1 MSRRE
6 KWALYLIFMPYGIG
20 AMATIS
26 RFPEIQQNLH
36 LSNGTFGTFLS
47 LGSIGGLLSFIT
59 IGQLVDR
66 IGVRPVMIA
75 SSVTMALSLG
85 SVPHIHQGWIWL
97 IANIV
102 FGFSTTALHIS
113 VNSQGIH
120 RQDEIGE
127 VVLPRFHGSWSL
139 GALISSLIAL
149 VLTSRLTLAWQ
160 VDIVM
165 VTTWL
170 AVMFGILRSTPY
182 LIKASTDPVR
192 TNSVNFKGVI
202 NSFKFEPLISV
213 GMVMAIQIEFATND
227 WSAIYAKNTIG
238 MSASLSILTYVVFI
252 SAMISLRLTM
262 HLLLNHFTERT
273 LLRFIP
279 LIGGTGFIIGILSGT
294 YISHHN
300 RTLGFTI
307 SLIGFM
313 FGGFG
318 SSFIAP
324 VFFGIAFRKSSLPGS
339 VVVAQLGLINAVLT
353 FAVKIVISWVAQA
366 TSVTVALMIPGLM
379 LYGVVYISKIGSNE
393 RITQPTT

>member
-6 KWALYLIFMPYGIG
+6 KWALYLIFMPFGIG
-20 AMATIS
+20 AMAAIS
-26 RFPEIQQNLH
+26 RFPEIQHNLH
-36 LSNGTFGTFLS
+36 LSNGTFGTFVS
-47 LGSIGGLLSFIT
+47 LGSVGGLLSFIT

-66 IGVRPVMIA
+66 IGVRPVMVANSI
-75 SSVTMALSLG
+75 SMALFLG
-85 SVPHIHQGWIWL
+85 SVPHIHRGWIWL
-97 IANIV
+97 IANI
-102 FGFSTTALHIS
+102 FIGFSTTSLHIS

-149 VLTSRLTLAWQ
+149 VLTSRLSLAWH

-165 VTTWL
+165 FTSWL
-170 AVMFGILRSTPY
+170 AVMFGIWRSTPY
-182 LIKASTDPVR
+182 LIKGSTNPVLPNR
-192 TNSVNFKGVI
+192 VNFKGLI
-202 NSFKFEPLISV
+202 KSFKFEPKISI

-238 MSASLSILTYVVFI
+238 MSASLSILTYVVFM
-252 SAMISLRLTM
+252 SAMILLRLTM

-273 LLRFIP
+273 LLKFIP
-279 LIGGTGFIIGILSGT
+279 LIGGTGFIIGILTGT
-294 YISHHN
+294 YESHHN
-300 RTLGFTI
+300 RTLGFII
-307 SLIGFM
+307 SLVGFM

-366 TSVTVALMIPGLM
+366 TSVTTALMIPGLM
-379 LYGVVYISKIGSNE
+379 LFGVVYVSKIGSNE
-393 RITQPTT
+393 RISQPKI

>member
-6 KWALYLIFMPYGIG
+6 KWALYLIFMPFGIG
-20 AMATIS
+20 AMAAIS
-26 RFPEIQQNLH
+26 RFPEIQHNLH
-36 LSNGTFGTFLS
+36 LSNGTFGTFVS
-47 LGSIGGLLSFIT
+47 LGSVGGLLSFIT

-66 IGVRPVMIA
+66 IGVRPVMVANSI
-75 SSVTMALSLG
+75 SMALFLG
-85 SVPHIHQGWIWL
+85 SVPHIHRGWIWL
-97 IANIV
+97 IANI
-102 FGFSTTALHIS
+102 FIGFSTTSLHIS

-149 VLTSRLTLAWQ
+149 VLTSRLSLAWH

-165 VTTWL
+165 FTSWL
-170 AVMFGILRSTPY
+170 AVMFGIWRSTPY
-182 LIKASTDPVR
+182 LIKGSTNPVLPNR
-192 TNSVNFKGVI
+192 VNFKGLI
-202 NSFKFEPLISV
+202 KSFKFEPKISI

-238 MSASLSILTYVVFI
+238 MSASLSILTYVVFM
-252 SAMISLRLTM
+252 SAMILLRLTM

-273 LLRFIP
+273 LLKFSP
-279 LIGGTGFIIGILSGT
+279 LIGGTGFIIGILTGT
-294 YISHHN
+294 YESHHN
-300 RTLGFTI
+300 RTLGFII
-307 SLIGFM
+307 SLVGFM

-366 TSVTVALMIPGLM
+366 TSVTTALMIPGLM
-379 LYGVVYISKIGSNE
+379 LFGVVYVSKIGSNE
-393 RITQPTT
+393 RISQPKI